1 MANPLSTILLVALLT
16 LSTAAATRTKLQST
30 NNVDGGICKS
40 LVETRAYACEEHKVT
55 TADGYVLGLQRIP
68 AGRSSNET
76 AAKLPVLLQHGLLM
90 DASAWLLN
98 EPDKALAFI
107 LADKGFDV
115 WLANARGTES
125 SRGHTSL
132 SPNNPA
138 YWDWSWDELTAYDL
152 PAAFQYVNN
161 QTGQKL
167 HYVGHSL
174 GTLTAL
180 AAFSQEKLLNLLRS
194 AALLSPIAYL
204 GQISPFGRTAADIFL
219 AQAQIAASV
228 LQALMLSLSI
238 HRKLLRQ
245 RMLYISFRGTIEMYD
260 YGLPITNMQ
269 HYRQPTPPVYNM
281 ANILKDVPLFLSYGG
296 RDPLSNVFDVN
307 LLLDNL
313 KDHYKDKLVVQFRE
327 DYAHM
332 DFIMAMNANQVV
344 YDPLLSFFRLH

>member
-1 MANPLSTILLVALLT
+1 MANPLSTLLLVALLS
-16 LSTAAATRTKLQST
+16 LSAAAATRTKLQPT

-40 LVETRAYACEEHKVT
+40 LVETQGYACEEHKVT

-68 AGRSSNET
+68 AGRSGNKT

-90 DASAWLLN
+90 
-98 EPDKALAFI
+98 
-107 LADKGFDV
+107 
-115 WLANARGTES
+115 
-125 SRGHTSL
+125 
-132 SPNNPA
+132 A
-138 YWDWSWDELTAYDL
+138 YWDWSWDELTTYDL

-204 GQISPFGRTAADIFL
+204 GQISRFGRTTADIFL
-219 AQAQIAASV
+219 AQ
-228 LQALMLSLSI
+228 
-238 HRKLLRQ
+238 
-245 RMLYISFRGTIEMYD
+245 GTIEMYD

-281 ANILKDVPLFLSYGG
+281 ANIPKDVPLFLSYGG
-296 RDPLSNVFDVN
+296 RDRLSNVFDVN

-313 KDHYKDKLVVQFRE
+313 KDHDKDKLVV
-327 DYAHM
+327 
-332 DFIMAMNANQVV
+332 
-344 YDPLLSFFRLH
+344 

>member
-1 MANPLSTILLVALLT
+1 MANPLSTLPLMALLS
-16 LSTAAATRTKLQST
+16 LSAAAATRTKLQPT

-40 LVETRAYACEEHKVT
+40 LVETQGYACEEHKVT

-68 AGRSSNET
+68 AGRSGC
-76 AAKLPVLLQHGLLM
+76 L
-90 DASAWLLN
+90 AWLLN

-107 LADKGFDV
+107 LAYKGFDV
-115 WLANARGTES
+115 WLANACGTES

-132 SPNNPA
+132 SPNDPA

-152 PAAFQYVNN
+152 LAAFQYVNN

-204 GQISPFGRTAADIFL
+204 GQISRFGRTTADIFL
-219 AQAQIAASV
+219 AQAQIVVAV
-228 LQALMLSLSI
+228 LQALMLFVSI
-238 HRKLLRQ
+238 RRKLFR
-245 RMLYISFRGTIEMYD
+245 RMVRKGTIEMYD

-281 ANILKDVPLFLSYGG
+281 ANIPKDVPLFLSYGG
-296 RDPLSNVFDVN
+296 RDRLSNVFDVN

-313 KDHYKDKLVVQFRE
+313 KDHDKDKLVVQFRE
-327 DYAHM
+327 DYAQM